1 MDNQQISSPLATARV
16 PRLMLKMATPTVVA
30 QIVNL
35 LYNIV
40 DRIYIGHI
48 PDVGDLALTGVGI
61 CMPLMLFMNAFAMLA
76 GAGGAPRAAIAMGQ
90 GNKTEANRIMGN
102 CFTMLLIFAAGISIL
117 YIAAAEPILRFFGGS
132 ENTLPYAVEYMDV
145 ISIGAVFTLIVM
157 GMNPFLTTQGFTS
170 FSMLTTLIGA
180 VTNIILDPIL
190 IFGLDMGVRGAA
202 VATVSSQI
210 ISAVFVLW
218 FLTKGKRSLLRLKLS
233 SMKLKGAVIGPCLA
247 LGISGFV
254 MVATESLLSV
264 CFNSSLQKYG
274 GDLAVGAMTIITS
287 CAQLITM
294 PTSGICQGCQPI
306 VSFNYGAGNKDRV
319 RQCFKLQMLICGS
332 YTILFWLASVL
343 VPGVFVRVFNDDPN
357 LVSYTSWS
365 MRIYMAGIFSLGF
378 QLTCQQCFMALGQA
392 KVSLLLACLRK
403 LILLIPL
410 IFILPNFFDNKV
422 FAVFLAE
429 PVSDIIAASVTVTVF
444 ALRFPKTLDRGP
456 GRM

>member
-233 SMKLKGAVIGPCLA
+233 SMKLKGSVIGPCLA

-343 VPGVFVRVFNDDPN
+343 VPGVFVRVF
-357 LVSYTSWS
+357 
-365 MRIYMAGIFSLGF
+365 I
-378 QLTCQQCFMALGQA
+378 
-392 KVSLLLACLRK
+392 
-403 LILLIPL
+403 LIWYPIHPGPCGS
-410 IFILPNFFDNKV
+410 IWPVFF
-422 FAVFLAE
+422 L
-429 PVSDIIAASVTVTVF
+429 
-444 ALRFPKTLDRGP
+444 
-456 GRM
+456 